1 MPKPKKLTKPF
12 YTNSDVL
19 AISKALLGQVLCT
32 DINGKLCNGIIVE
45 TEAYNGRTDEG
56 CHAYP
61 NKRTKRTEVMYEQG
75 GLAYVYLCYGIHNM
89 LNIVCNTKGNADC
102 VLIRAVEPTEGIDV
116 MLKRRNMKKLN
127 KRLTMGPGSVGQ
139 AMGINLNHTGEDL
152 SGNCIWIEK
161 QKSLVEEQIV
171 IGPRVGM
178 SKKERPYAWYPWRFS
193 IKDNHYVS
201 KWR

>member
-75 GLAYVYLCYGIHNM
+75 GLAYVYLCYGIHH
-89 LNIVCNTKGNADC
+89 LFNIVTGPTENAQA
-102 VLIRAVEPTEGIDV
+102 VLIRAITPANNLPL
-116 MLKRRNMKKLN
+116 MLERRDFTTN
-127 KRLTMGPGSVGQ
+127 KPQLTAGPGVMSK
-139 AMGINLNHTGEDL
+139 ALGIQRTHTGMDLCQPDSIIWVEDRGEIIKPE
-152 SGNCIWIEK
+152 SITA
-161 QKSLVEEQIV
+161 S
-171 IGPRVGM
+171 PRVGID
-178 SKKERPYAWYPWRFS
+178 YAEECVSWPWRF
-193 IKDNHYVS
+193 
-201 KWR
+201 RLL